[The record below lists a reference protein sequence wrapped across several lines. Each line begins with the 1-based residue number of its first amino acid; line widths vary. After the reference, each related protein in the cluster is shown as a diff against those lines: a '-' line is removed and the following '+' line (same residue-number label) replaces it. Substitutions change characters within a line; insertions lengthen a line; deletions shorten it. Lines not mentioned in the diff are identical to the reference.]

1 MHCCLYR
8 IFNRAVSAAA
18 CWVAVDKEGGGVTE
32 VEVGGMMSEKSGGTV
47 VVEEDEV
54 DGDS

>member
-1 MHCCLYR
+1 M
-8 IFNRAVSAAA
+8 SAAV